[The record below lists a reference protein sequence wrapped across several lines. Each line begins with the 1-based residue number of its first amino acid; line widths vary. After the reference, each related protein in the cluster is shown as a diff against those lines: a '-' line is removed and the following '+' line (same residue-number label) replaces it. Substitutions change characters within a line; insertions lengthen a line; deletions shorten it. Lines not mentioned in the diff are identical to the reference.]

1 MLCLRGGLS
10 PTLTKRLVGALAVD
24 GKWSYKLHSIPHVPK
39 GSGSFK
45 ASAGG
50 SSHLSTIL
58 AIGASGGNP
67 TVTAQSTDCS
77 LHLSVKTSGSLFSW
91 LYNLIIKAFQG
102 TINHQICSAAKE
114 GVNNVIQTTLTKAL
128 KQLNLNIAVPLPK
141 ALQRPG
147 FALAVDLRLTSN
159 PTVTSSSIAVPIRA
173 ECRNTAKPGP
183 STVAPALPTFGGH
196 LSSSYFHHIRLNTSF
211 PASNDTPRA
220 LQPRR
225 VPICFLPRCDLSENV
240 GVCKSM
246 LCTHCMFLFGAQVAT
261 WSGER
266 ALSVFQHAG
275 FLQYTVSPSI
285 VPSSAPFSLNTNFF
299 KVFAPDMYK
308 EFPDRPVTVLVNVT
322 SDPKL
327 DFTGGRATITAD
339 ASFAF
344 TVDDNATRPAT
355 SRSAFTLACT
365 LGVGVNI
372 SMVRFSSDSL
382 STQPLRSVFAAIDC
396 RKRFIQH
403 IHCHNDDYPS

>member
-196 LSSSYFHHIRLNTSF
+196 LSSSHLHHIRLNTSF

-225 VPICFLPRCDLSENV
+225 VHICFLPRCDLSGKHRCVQINAV
-240 GVCKSM
+240 HSLYVSVWG
-246 LCTHCMFLFGAQVAT
+246 
-261 WSGER
+261 SGGHVEWR
-266 ALSVFQHAG
+266 ARTLSVSARW
-275 FLQYTVSPSI
+275 VSA
-285 VPSSAPFSLNTNFF
+285 VHSLPVHCAVIRP
-299 KVFAPDMYK
+299 VFA
-308 EFPDRPVTVLVNVT
+308 
-322 SDPKL
+322 
-327 DFTGGRATITAD
+327 
-339 ASFAF
+339 
-344 TVDDNATRPAT
+344 
-355 SRSAFTLACT
+355 
-365 LGVGVNI
+365 
-372 SMVRFSSDSL
+372 
-382 STQPLRSVFAAIDC
+382 
-396 RKRFIQH
+396 QH
-403 IHCHNDDYPS
+403 QFL